1 MMAQWNAGMI
11 QGWKNNCDIYFCP
24 SFPVGG
30 IGNVDIAAQVK
41 LFGKHLKAEFDA
53 AADIVRSAGAV

>member
-24 SFPVGG
+24 SFPVGC
-30 IGNVDIAAQVK
+30 IGRVEIAARVK

-53 AADIVRSAGAV
+53 AAYIVRSAGSV